1 MAKKRFPSMTFRVS
15 NVEDALPFPEETFD
29 IVICNDVLEHLKNPP
44 KALVN
49 IMRGLTKGGVLY
61 INTPNL
67 NFIRKKSSSMLIK
80 KNIMCHYSRITI
92 C

>member
-15 NVEDALPFPEETFD
+15 NAEDALPFPEETFD
-29 IVICNDVLEHLKNPP
+29 IVICNDVLEHLEHPA
-44 KALVN
+44 KALEN
-49 IMRGLTKGGVLY
+49 IIKGLKRGGVLY

-67 NFIRKKSSSMLIK
+67 NFIRKKSSNMLIK
-80 KNIMCHYSRITI
+80 KNIICHYSLIMI